1 MDILS
6 PNTSQS
12 VQIAFKINFK
22 DYWNQARIYYTTD
35 GSTPSG
41 SFGVGDGTT
50 MVLNATYQCGSNPGG
65 GVEEIVRATIP
76 SQSSGTE
83 VKYIVSAW
91 HSGGGDEIFG
101 NGCGNCG
108 NENRPAS
115 AATLFQYS
123 VSFLPIELTFFTV
136 QKSSAQTGLLWSTTT
151 ELNNSHFDVQR
162 SADSK
167 NWETIGTVQGNGT
180 TLEPQEYRYTDRQ
193 PLPGINYYR
202 LKQVDYDG
210 QYEYSKVVSVDFGK
224 GTRPGVLSPNPVGSE
239 LFLTLPE
246 ETDGAVSVAVFDLNG
261 RIWQQKDNIR
271 NSLDVSGL
279 PQGIYFVKLV
289 AENGR
294 VLLQERFVKE

>member
-1 MDILS
+1 MSCSGGDQIWSSTSTIDLLPLAIASDGAAGTYNLDVYFEINIQGSGCNSGASTATSITYTGTFTAASPLPVELS
-6 PNTSQS
+6 Q
-12 VQIAFKINFK
+12 FKIIK
-22 DYWNQARIYYTTD
+22 NQN
-35 GSTPSG
+35 S
-41 SFGVGDGTT
+41 
-50 MVLNATYQCGSNPGG
+50 
-65 GVEEIVRATIP
+65 
-76 SQSSGTE
+76 SQ
-83 VKYIVSAW
+83 
-91 HSGGGDEIFG
+91 
-101 NGCGNCG
+101 
-108 NENRPAS
+108 
-115 AATLFQYS
+115 
-123 VSFLPIELTFFTV
+123 
-136 QKSSAQTGLLWSTTT
+136 LLWRTAT
-151 ELNNSHFDVQR
+151 ELDNSHFDIQR

-167 NWETIGTVQGNGT
+167 DWETIGSVQGNGT

-210 QYEYSKVVSVDFGK
+210 QYEYSKVVPVDFGK

-271 NSLDVSGL
+271 TSLDVSGL